1 MNEPRFA
8 VGQRVRIAD
17 RTPQVHHR
25 VPSYAKGQTGIIE
38 RVSGMHPDPERCIR
52 GDGKPYQRIY
62 RVRIPQ
68 TDLWDSYEGTNR
80 DKLELEIFEHWL
92 EPAE

>member
-1 MNEPRFA
+1 VNEPRFA

-52 GDGKPYQRIY
+52 GDGKPHQRIY

-68 TDLWDSYEGTNR
+68 TDLWDSYEGTDR
-80 DKLELEIFEHWL
+80 DKLEIEIFEHWL

>member
-1 MNEPRFA
+1 MRKPRFE

-17 RTPQVHHR
+17 RTPPAHHR
-25 VPSYAKGQTGIIE
+25 VPSYVKGQAGVIE

-52 GDGKPYQRIY
+52 GDGKPFQRIY

-68 TDLWDSYEGTNR
+68 KNLWHSYKGSEG
-80 DKLELEIFEHWL
+80 DKLEIEIFEHWL
-92 EPAE
+92 ESAE